1 MKLVLLKSAWVGL
14 MFFVAGCL
22 SSPSEGQAKRG
33 SKEGLTRDAKVA
45 LQELYSNV
53 QLAKLLQ
60 PKVKAILVF
69 PNVYRAGLMFGG
81 QSGNGVALTPDG
93 RAVDYLNITSAS
105 YGLQAGAQKY
115 SYALFVMSD
124 AAIEH
129 IKMTRGWEI
138 GTGPTV
144 VLVDWGMASMTTTT
158 TLNKDIY
165 AFIFNQQGLMAGLGL
180 VGSKV
185 TRINPEP

>member
-1 MKLVLLKSAWVGL
+1 MKMVLLKSVWVGL
-14 MFFVAGCL
+14 LLVGAGCA
-22 SSPSEGQAKRG
+22 SAPSEGQAQRG

-45 LQELYSNV
+45 LQELCANV
-53 QLAKLLQ
+53 QVAKLLQ

-69 PNVYRAGLMFGG
+69 PNVYRAGFFFGG
-81 QSGNGVALTPDG
+81 QSGNGVALAPDG

-115 SYALFVMSD
+115 SYALFLMSD
-124 AAIEH
+124 VAIEH
-129 IKMTRGWEI
+129 IKKTRGWEI

-144 VLVDWGMASMTTTT
+144 VLVDRGMASTTTTT

-180 VGSKV
+180 IGSKV

>member
-1 MKLVLLKSAWVGL
+1 MKMVLLKSACMGL
-14 MFFVAGCL
+14 LMIFAGC
-22 SSPSEGQAKRG
+22 SSTPSEGDVKKESQA
-33 SKEGLTRDAKVA
+33 GLTRDAKVA
-45 LQELYSNV
+45 LQELCANV
-53 QLAKLLQ
+53 QVAKLLQ
-60 PKVKAILVF
+60 PTVKAILVF
-69 PNVYRAGLMFGG
+69 PNVYRAGFFFGG
-81 QSGNGVALTPDG
+81 QSGNGVALAPDG

-115 SYALFVMSD
+115 SYALFLMSD

-129 IKMTRGWEI
+129 IKKTRGWEI

-144 VLVDWGMASMTTTT
+144 VLVDRGMASTTTTT
-158 TLNKDIY
+158 TLNKDVY

-180 VGSKV
+180 QGSKI

>member
-1 MKLVLLKSAWVGL
+1 MKIVLLKSVWVSL
-14 MFFVAGCL
+14 VFFVAGCV

-33 SKEGLTRDAKVA
+33 SQEGLTRDAKVA
-45 LQELYSNV
+45 LEELYAHV

-60 PKVKAILVF
+60 PHVKAILIF
-69 PNVYRAGLMFGG
+69 PNVYRAGLVFGG

-93 RAVDYLNITSAS
+93 RTVDYLNITSAS

-115 SYALFVMSD
+115 SYALFLMSD
-124 AAIEH
+124 VAIEH
-129 IKMTRGWEI
+129 IKKTRGWEI

-144 VLVDWGMASMTTTT
+144 VLVDRGLASTTTTT
-158 TLNKDIY
+158 TLNKDVY

-180 VGSKV
+180 QGSKI
-185 TRINPEP
+185 TRISPEP